1 MIIYTLF
8 LTLSDGSSLL
18 QGLFASSRR
27 AIEFAEKMSEAQ
39 LKWETFGDD
48 YFLGHDFTAGET
60 WEVSVQKV
68 IEG

>member
-27 AIEFAEKMSEAQ
+27 AIEFAEKMSEAR

-48 YFLGHDFTAGET
+48 YFLGHDLIAGET